1 MAKEITIT
9 LYKWNF
15 IKDWTYDI
23 QSSSIQTLA
32 EDINVDLASA
42 GVNVRF
48 TGEEDVHIDVKG
60 YGDIL
65 NSIRLRSSESGV
77 GHPCLGHIIG
87 ESADCDLLADIKRG
101 VNRLA
106 FAPETI
112 MPDSEHRKTCHNCGC
127 GC

>member
-1 MAKEITIT
+1 MAKEISIA
-9 LYKWNF
+9 LYKWSF

-23 QSSSIQTLA
+23 HSSSISALV
-32 EDINVDLASA
+32 EEINADLNSA
-42 GVNVRF
+42 GVHVRF
-48 TGEEDVHIDVKG
+48 TGEEDVLINVKG

-77 GHPCLGHIIG
+77 GNPCLGHIIG

-112 MPDSEHRKTCHNCGC
+112 VPDSEHRKTCHNCGC